1 MDPLAG
7 RIYDASLPILSGGL
21 VFPGDPRI
29 RISAHRSIARGDPA
43 NVSVLRLG
51 SHTGTHVDAPKHF
64 VPDGGS
70 ADTIPLERLVGPAVV
85 LDFPEDVTEIGAAQL
100 RAHGLRGSR
109 RVLLRTRN
117 SILLSHPR
125 FTPEYVS
132 LAPDGAEYL
141 LEHGVELVGIDYLS
155 IERFDTTDYP
165 VHRLLL
171 EREVVIVEGLDL
183 SAVPGG
189 AYQLVCLP
197 LRLPGLDGA
206 PARAVLIAQPR
217 AHAPGGGSAP

>member
-7 RIYDASLPILSGGL
+7 RIYDVSLPIVSGGL

-29 RISAHRSIARGDPA
+29 RISAHLSIARGDPA
-43 NVSVLRLG
+43 NVSVLELG

-64 VPDGGS
+64 LSDGGS

-85 LDFPEDVTEIGAAQL
+85 LDFPEDVTEIGAAEL
-100 RAHGLRGSR
+100 RSHDLRGWG

-117 SILLSHPR
+117 SNLLSHPR
-125 FTPEYVS
+125 FTPEYVA
-132 LAPDGAEYL
+132 LTPDGAEHL
-141 LEHGVELVGIDYLS
+141 LEHSVELIGIDYLS
-155 IERFDTTDYP
+155 IERFDTTDHP
-165 VHRLLL
+165 VHRMLL

-197 LRLPGLDGA
+197 LRLAGLDGA

-217 AHAPGGGSAP
+217 ANAPDRGSAS